1 MVVSPHAGQQRKLEE
16 LERLLRV
23 KETLLLDMRADMQ
36 RLADI
41 LQTNVTRAIYETFVD
56 GQTNV

>member
-1 MVVSPHAGQQRKLEE
+1 MEE

-23 KETLLLDMRADMQ
+23 KDSQLLDMRADMQ

-56 GQTNV
+56 GQTAM